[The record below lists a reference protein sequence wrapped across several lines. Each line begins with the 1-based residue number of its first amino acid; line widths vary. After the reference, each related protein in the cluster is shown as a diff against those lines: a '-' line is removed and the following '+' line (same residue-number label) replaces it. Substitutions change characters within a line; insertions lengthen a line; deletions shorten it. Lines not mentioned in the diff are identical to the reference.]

1 MKEDDPLAWV
11 EKAEED
17 WITANTMMKRHK
29 VFTGVVCYP
38 FQQCA
43 EKYIK
48 AIIIHKGSTF
58 PKTHDLNALS
68 DISEANGILIGM
80 SESDLETLTGYAIT
94 ARYPSADPSKE
105 DMQEALHITK
115 TIRKFSRAFLGL
127 K

>member
-17 WITANTMMKRHK
+17 WITANTMMKRRK
-29 VFTGVVCYP
+29 VFTGVVCYHL
-38 FQQCA
+38 QQCA
-43 EKYIK
+43 EKYFK

-105 DMQEALHITK
+105 DMHEAIEIAK
-115 TIRKFSRAFLGL
+115 TVRKFSRTFLGL

>member
-1 MKEDDPLAWV
+1 
-11 EKAEED
+11 
-17 WITANTMMKRHK
+17 
-29 VFTGVVCYP
+29 VVCYP

-80 SESDLETLTGYAIT
+80 SESGIETLTGYAIT
-94 ARYPSADPSKE
+94 ARYPSTDPSKE

>member
-29 VFTGVVCYP
+29 VFTGVVCYHL
-38 FQQCA
+38 QQCA

-48 AIIIHKGSTF
+48 AIIIHKDSTF

-80 SESDLETLTGYAIT
+80 TESDLETLTGYAVT
-94 ARYPSADPSKE
+94 ARYPSADPSTE
-105 DMQEALHITK
+105 DMREALHIAK
-115 TIRKFSRAFLGL
+115 AIRKFSRIFLGL

>member
-1 MKEDDPLAWV
+1 MKEDDPLAWA

-17 WITANTMMKRHK
+17 WITANTMMKRRK
-29 VFTGVVCYP
+29 VFTEVVCYHP
-38 FQQCA
+38 QQCT

-68 DISEANGILIGM
+68 DISAANGVLIGM
-80 SESDLETLTGYAIT
+80 TESDLETLTCYAIT
-94 ARYPSADPSKE
+94 ARYPSADPSME
-105 DMQEALHITK
+105 DMQEAIKITK
-115 TIRKFSRAFLGL
+115 TIRKLSRAFLGL

>member
-1 MKEDDPLAWV
+1 
-11 EKAEED
+11 
-17 WITANTMMKRHK
+17 
-29 VFTGVVCYP
+29 VVCYP